1 VFAVLV
7 KLTAGVPLNWT
18 AGRLATFTVGVP
30 IFAFTVPVTG
40 NGVLV
45 TATGM
50 LATVVATIG
59 AVGVL
64 APRLALVI
72 NAATVE
78 STSRPRDR
86 ERYFLR
92 RFIFLLDLSSNLVK
106 PRSLPVRLKADDRL
120 EESVPRKALRAAFRV
135 VTDSIHP
142 LIVKARN

>member
-1 VFAVLV
+1 VFAVFV

-18 AGRLATFTVGVP
+18 AGRLATLTVGVP
-30 IFAFTVPVTG
+30 MFAFTVPVTG

-72 NAATVE
+72 NAAIVE
-78 STSRPRDR
+78 STSRPRDS

-92 RFIFLLDLSSNLVK
+92 RFIFLLDLSSNLV
-106 PRSLPVRLKADDRL
+106 R
-120 EESVPRKALRAAFRV
+120 PRKPAGAAKGERQ
-135 VTDSIHP
+135 
-142 LIVKARN
+142 ARGIGAEEGLAGGGQSR